1 MNIVIFNHL
10 LGLDDDAEGK
20 SKGETC
26 GGVLSL
32 VQKIPH
38 RTPQFPAKIRRIMV
52 DKT

>member
-20 SKGETC
+20 RKGETC

-32 VQKIPH
+32 VQKNIPPDAPIPSQ
-38 RTPQFPAKIRRIMV
+38 TQENYG
-52 DKT
+52 